1 MKEYYDKYYS
11 KAGKKMYDLCMN
23 GAKFLHKNKWLYYI
37 LMFTWGLLMSLIGL
51 IVTICLL
58 IGAQKPYGIY
68 GVWKFEIKE
77 HWGGADLGCM
87 YVRDT
92 TSSEATDRHEV
103 GHSYQNC
110 ILGPLFPFV
119 VAIPS
124 AIRYWDRQR
133 RAKKGETL
141 KPYDSIWF
149 EGSASD
155 IGDELFLE
163 N

>member
-1 MKEYYDKYYS
+1 MKQYYENYS
-11 KAGKKMYDLCMN
+11 KAGKKMYDMCMK
-23 GAKFLHKNKWLYYI
+23 AAIFLHKNKWLYYI

-51 IVTICLL
+51 ITTLCLL
-58 IGAQKPYGIY
+58 IGGQKPHGIY
-68 GVWKFEIKE
+68 GIWKFEIIE

-92 TSSEATDRHEV
+92 TSSEAVDRHET

-110 ILGPLFPFV
+110 ILGPFFPFI

-124 AIRYWDRQR
+124 ALRYWDRKR
-133 RAKKGETL
+133 REKKGETL

-149 EGSASD
+149 EGSATD
-155 IGDELFLE
+155 IGCELFLE
-163 N
+163 D